1 MQDVDRT
8 QMETGLN
15 PYAEALFESETGDSG
30 QYGLPLHESSEE
42 LFYEPIGELP
52 FSEAEEM
59 DLAAEL
65 LGIQS
70 EQELDL
76 FFGNLFKKIAGAIGK
91 VIKSPVGRVLG
102 GVLKKVAKTA
112 LPVAGRV
119 VGGMF
124 GGPAGSM
131 IGGQLGS
138 AAGRIF
144 GLELE
149 GMAPEEAEFEV
160 ARRFVRFAGAS
171 IKNAA
176 LAPPDPMDPQRVAKM
191 AIAQAARRV
200 APGLVA
206 TLNLTTPSSRLGG
219 PILGT
224 GPRSGAWRRHGHKII
239 LYGV

>member
-15 PYAEALFESETGDSG
+15 PYGEAMFESEAGDSG

-70 EQELDL
+70 EEELDL
-76 FFGNLFKKIAGAIGK
+76 FFGSLFKKIGRVLGK

-112 LPVAGRV
+112 LPMAGRV

-160 ARRFVRFAGAS
+160 ARRVVRLAAAS
-171 IKNAA
+171 AKNAA
-176 LAPPDPMDPQRVAKM
+176 VAPDLMDPQRVAKM

-206 TLNLTTPSSRLGG
+206 TLNLTTPSSRFGG

-224 GPRSGAWRRHGHKII
+224 VPRSGAWRRHGHKII